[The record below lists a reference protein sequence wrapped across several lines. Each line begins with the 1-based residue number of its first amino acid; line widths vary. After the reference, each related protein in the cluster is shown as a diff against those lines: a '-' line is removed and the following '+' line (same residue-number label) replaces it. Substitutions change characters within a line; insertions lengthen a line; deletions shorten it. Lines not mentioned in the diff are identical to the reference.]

1 MYNLEEK
8 SDDELYELLEKYE
21 KLLKFASIYGGKVAI
36 DDETITEQELNEA
49 VREIKIEIAVRES
62 N

>member
-21 KLLKFASIYGGKVAI
+21 KLLKFASLYGGKVAI
-36 DDETITEQELNEA
+36 GDEAITEQELNETIK
-49 VREIKIEIAVRES
+49 EIKIEIAVRES